1 MGKQLLRRPR
11 APKPLPP
18 LPDTPAPSTHGGTT
32 KLNDYFESIDFN
44 IDDDGNYKSRDATTI
59 RHSPTPS
66 VVPSLVSP
74 PPSESLHRKSV
85 YRTAYPSR
93 QSRMSGVSR
102 DEKKFVLDPLYRD
115 HTSLGT
121 YVDGKSLVKPY
132 KPRGPDSL
140 PARQPRKHPEIT
152 HAIDIVD
159 DIRFYHPPAFTLNN
173 FIVKMS
179 DIHGIPYQ
187 KVYGYVSSRENY
199 IKLTKMIADEF
210 INPTNHEISL
220 QHLTPEGQE
229 IPAAE
234 PRIPQRQLLIE
245 MASMIKLHVRSLMNT
260 EVKSVIR
267 PLPKYVPGH
276 TVGQAP
282 HTEII
287 LVEDDTVEISSQ
299 NQVIKQSREKSR
311 IKEYIAQ
318 TELPAKDAMFH
329 SARSKFFQGAGRSQ
343 SPFTSQEDGIISPSE
358 IAILDSLIQGG
369 KALSLKAHFICEMP
383 DISPLVRNLVYL
395 NLSFNDFTTFP
406 AAVLGI
412 SQLQIL
418 KLRNNPLT
426 DLPADIHR
434 LKNLRTLVV
443 SFCMI
448 QSLPIRLFTL
458 EHLEYLDISYN
469 RITFIQNEISQLQSL
484 RELNMEGNQ
493 LPAMPSGALRLDLD
507 RLNVKNNFMHPLF
520 WHENTHNEPQRLADM
535 TLYTIARSELGKS
548 PGQLPE
554 SVQRLFAKRVRC
566 DCCNGFMFGPG
577 LRIIRPVTQLFGIKN
592 LPFMF
597 SACSPQCL
605 QDFRSSKE
613 TLSDI
618 LYGRQNIES

>member
-18 LPDTPAPSTHGGTT
+18 VHDTPAPSTIAANS
-32 KLNDYFESIDFN
+32 KLNDYFDSIDFN
-44 IDDDGNYKSRDATTI
+44 IDEDGQYRSREATTT

-74 PPSESLHRKSV
+74 PPSESMHRKSV
-85 YRTAYPSR
+85 FRSLTYPTP
-93 QSRMSGVSR
+93 QSRVSFLSK
-102 DEKKFVLDPLYRD
+102 DEKKFMLDPLYRD

-132 KPRGPDSL
+132 KPRGPDGL
-140 PARQPRKHPEIT
+140 PTRLPRKNPEIT
-152 HAIDIVD
+152 HAIDLVD
-159 DIRFYHPPAFTLNN
+159 DIRFYRPPAFTLEN
-173 FIVKMS
+173 FVIKLA
-179 DIHGIPYQ
+179 DIRGIPLK
-187 KVYGYVSSRENY
+187 KVRSMVYSQANY
-199 IKLTKMIADEF
+199 KKLTKMIADEF
-210 INPTNHEISL
+210 INPTNHEIHL

-245 MASMIKLHVRSLMNT
+245 MASMIKLHVRSIMNT

-267 PLPKYVPGH
+267 ALPKYTPGQ

-287 LVEDDTVEISSQ
+287 LVEDDTVEITSQ
-299 NQVIKQSREKSR
+299 NQVVKQE
-311 IKEYIAQ
+311 
-318 TELPAKDAMFH
+318 TELPASDAMFH
-329 SARSKFFQGAGRSQ
+329 SARTKYFQGSGRSQ
-343 SPFTSQEDGIISPSE
+343 SPFRSQEDGMITPSE
-358 IAILDSLIQGG
+358 VAILDSLIQGG
-369 KALSLKAHFICEMP
+369 RALSLKAHFITEMP

-406 AAVLGI
+406 APVLEI
-412 SQLQIL
+412 SQLEIL

-443 SFCMI
+443 SFCLI

-458 EHLEYLDISYN
+458 EHLEFLDVSYN

-493 LPAMPSGALRLDLD
+493 LSAMPSGALRLDLD

-520 WHENTHNEPQRLADM
+520 WQENTHNEPQRLADM
-535 TLYTIARSELGKS
+535 TLLTIAKSDLGQH
-548 PGQLPE
+548 PGMLPE
-554 SVQRLFAKRVRC
+554 SIQRLFANRVQC
-566 DCCNGFMFGPG
+566 DCCSGFRFGPG

-597 SACSPQCL
+597 HACSPKCL
-605 QDFRSSKE
+605 RDFRSSKD

-618 LYGRQNIES
+618 LYGKETIE

>member
-18 LPDTPAPSTHGGTT
+18 VHDTPAPSTIAANS
-32 KLNDYFESIDFN
+32 KLNDYFDSIDFN
-44 IDDDGNYKSRDATTI
+44 IDEDGQYRSREATTT

-74 PPSESLHRKSV
+74 PPSESMHRKSV
-85 YRTAYPSR
+85 FRSLTYPTP
-93 QSRMSGVSR
+93 QSRVSFLSK
-102 DEKKFVLDPLYRD
+102 DEKKFMLDPLYRD

-132 KPRGPDSL
+132 KPRGPDGL
-140 PARQPRKHPEIT
+140 PTRLPRKNPEIT
-152 HAIDIVD
+152 HAIDLVD
-159 DIRFYHPPAFTLNN
+159 DIRFYRPPAFTLEN
-173 FIVKMS
+173 FVIKLA
-179 DIHGIPYQ
+179 DIRGIPLK
-187 KVYGYVSSRENY
+187 KVRSMVYSQANY
-199 IKLTKMIADEF
+199 KKLTKMIADEF
-210 INPTNHEISL
+210 INPTNHEIHL
-220 QHLTPEGQE
+220 QHLTPE
-229 IPAAE
+229 E

-245 MASMIKLHVRSLMNT
+245 MASMIKLHVRSIMNT

-267 PLPKYVPGH
+267 ALPKYTPGQ

-287 LVEDDTVEISSQ
+287 LVEDDTVEITKRRSCQPQMPCSTQ
-299 NQVIKQSREKSR
+299 PEPSTSR
-311 IKEYIAQ
+311 A
-318 TELPAKDAMFH
+318 PGA
-329 SARSKFFQGAGRSQ
+329 AR
-343 SPFTSQEDGIISPSE
+343 SQEDGMITPSE
-358 IAILDSLIQGG
+358 VAILDSLIQGG
-369 KALSLKAHFICEMP
+369 RALSLKAHFITEMP

-406 AAVLGI
+406 APVLEI
-412 SQLQIL
+412 SQLEIL

-443 SFCMI
+443 SFCLI

-458 EHLEYLDISYN
+458 EHLEFLDVSYN

-493 LPAMPSGALRLDLD
+493 LSAMPSGALRLDLD

-520 WHENTHNEPQRLADM
+520 WQENTHNEPQRLADM
-535 TLYTIARSELGKS
+535 TLLTIAKSDLGQH
-548 PGQLPE
+548 PGMLPE
-554 SVQRLFAKRVRC
+554 SIQRFRVQC
-566 DCCNGFMFGPG
+566 DCCSGFRFGPG

-597 SACSPQCL
+597 HACSPKCL
-605 QDFRSSKE
+605 RDFRSSKD

-618 LYGRQNIES
+618 LYGKETIE